1 MKVTIAV
8 QPAEGQELLRI
19 KHYNPDDNGR
29 PKDYGVDVGT
39 NVTIELAEGDTL
51 LMGRDED
58 MIETPAPLSEEEAA
72 AEKEK
77 LAEAQA
83 QADRDAAN
91 KAADEAEKAK
101 AAEAAAAAPAPEPQ
115 PEPQPEPETY
125 KELDKM
131 NLKELKATAEAEG
144 IELEEDATKAE
155 IAKAIRDARATYSG
169 PISKPVAEE
178 APLPESGTLDPSVGG
193 EPAPAGSAEEQ
204 AQGQA
209 QGSAQ

>member
-29 PKDYGVDVGT
+29 PKNYGVDVGT

-51 LMGRDED
+51 LMGREED

-83 QADRDAAN
+83 QADRYAAN

-115 PEPQPEPETY
+115 PEPETY

-144 IELEEDATKAE
+144 IQLEEDATKAE

-193 EPAPAGSAEEQ
+193 EPSAPAASTTDEQ

-209 QGSAQ
+209 Q